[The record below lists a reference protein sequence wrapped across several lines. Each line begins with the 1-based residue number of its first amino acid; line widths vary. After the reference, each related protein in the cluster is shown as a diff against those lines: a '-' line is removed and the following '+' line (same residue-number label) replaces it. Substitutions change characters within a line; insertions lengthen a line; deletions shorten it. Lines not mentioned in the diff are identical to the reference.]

1 MSAGNIDFVDFTPPQ
16 TVPFSD
22 VAIRLSGSDNVAIA
36 KANLQANTK
45 LVVDETLTVTLQNF
59 IPGGHKIAMVPVPV
73 DEPVRRYG
81 QIIGFATQAIEPGQ
95 HVHSHNLALKEF
107 ERDYAFGVD
116 VQPVEF
122 VPPEAR
128 RTFMGYKRANGKV
141 GTRNFIAII
150 ASVNCSS
157 HTVREIAHYFT
168 SERLAEYPNVDGVIA
183 LAHHLG
189 CASRIGSEDY
199 LMLQRTLAGMANN
212 PNVGAYILVGL
223 GCETNQI
230 NETGEK
236 GLFHA
241 FQN

>member
-59 IPGGHKIAMVPVPV
+59 IPGGHKRALVLGPV

-81 QIIGFATQAIEPGQ
+81 QIIGFATQVIEPGQ

-116 VQPVEF
+116 VQPVAF
-122 VPPEAR
+122 VPPDER
-128 RTFMGYKRANGKV
+128 RTFLGYSGPTAR
-141 GTRNFIAII
+141 
-150 ASVNCSS
+150 
-157 HTVREIAHYFT
+157 
-168 SERLAEYPNVDGVIA
+168 
-183 LAHHLG
+183 
-189 CASRIGSEDY
+189 
-199 LMLQRTLAGMANN
+199 
-212 PNVGAYILVGL
+212 
-223 GCETNQI
+223 
-230 NETGEK
+230 
-236 GLFHA
+236 
-241 FQN
+241 